1 MIIGRDEA
9 DRLIEKLADRFPGV
23 FVADIR
29 SPHHRPLA
37 HGIAWELVERG
48 VLSVDEASAVYRYY
62 IKGRFWYAK
71 SLVAGRPRINLNVQP
86 DGFVT
91 AADEAAVRPLIKA
104 IELRAAKRAEQ
115 ARAASKPPD
124 KPTPPLPRHE
134 QRTGRQGLS
143 GLKAAAM
150 KRRATSDVMNA
161 EGSSAA

>member
-9 DRLIEKLADRFPGV
+9 DRLIAMLADRFPGV

-115 ARAASKPPD
+115 ARAASKAPD
-124 KPTPPLPRHE
+124 KATPPLPRH
-134 QRTGRQGLS
+134 QRRHAGQADS
-143 GLKAAAM
+143 GLEAPGMQRGAQ
-150 KRRATSDVMNA
+150 N
-161 EGSSAA
+161 